1 MKRSEPKTARDLK
14 TGRSTPEILNLGT
27 ALVTGGK
34 SNKPGLDKF
43 LQEVVKTRQAES
55 LLKRTAVVISNV
67 SLLNH
72 GRNFENYGRNFENY
86 GRNFEN
92 YGRNFENYGR
102 NFENY
107 GRNFE
112 NYGRSVLE
120 SSIVDKSDLQIN
132 VESSLPN
139 GQKIPINALAILA
152 RKIKP

>member
-107 GRNFE
+107 GR
-112 NYGRSVLE
+112 SVLE